1 MTKTQITCLTLLGI
15 VLLIGICVISYI
27 YQGKILKNNLKKEHV
42 TNQTKKEFRV
52 TTNNESKPENDKYSL
67 SILIGSN
74 QVGIDDKE
82 ENINLPGLLG
92 EPISQ
97 KTEVSG
103 KEAFPYAGISFKTI
117 EYEGLIITFYG
128 SKDGSNKV
136 CNIKVSNEKYSTPLG
151 IKVGDSLE
159 RLQEVYPVQN
169 NEEQYGPGVYSLYG
183 DKTGWG
189 MFFHITDNKITNIE
203 INAEWD

>member
-1 MTKTQITCLTLLGI
+1 MTKTQKTYLTLLGI
-15 VLLIGICVISYI
+15 VLFVGSGVTFYI
-27 YQGKILKNNLKKEHV
+27 LQGKIDINNIKKEHL
-42 TNQTKKEFRV
+42 TNQNKKESLV
-52 TTNNESKPENDKYSL
+52 TTSNESKPEKDKYSL
-67 SILIGSN
+67 SIIIGTS

-82 ENINLPGLLG
+82 GDINLSGLLG

-103 KEAFPYAGISFKTI
+103 EEAFPYAGISFKTI
-117 EYEGLIITFYG
+117 EYEGLIITFYD
-128 SKDGSNKV
+128 SKDGYRI
-136 CNIKVSNEKYSTPLG
+136 CNIKISSDKFPTPLG

-159 RLQEVYPVQN
+159 RLKELYPVQN
-169 NEEQYGPGVYSLYG
+169 SEEFYGPGVYSLYG

-189 MFFHITDNKITNIE
+189 MFFHTTDSIITSIE